1 MRTDRRRQI
10 LKEAWTGDAVLT
22 LYARE
27 WILRTDCD
35 IDGEKAVRLCCNRFL
50 ATFGEP
56 SEVEAE
62 IGRVYEDQGLAP
74 AFAWIEARLL
84 PNFLKQEEKRRK
96 PDPPR
101 AARHSC

>member
-1 MRTDRRRQI
+1 M
-10 LKEAWTGDAVLT
+10 LT

-27 WILRTDCD
+27 WILRADGD

-50 ATFGEP
+50 AGFGEP

-62 IGRVYEDQGLAP
+62 IGRVYLEQGLAA
-74 AFAWIEARLL
+74 AFASIEVRLL

-96 PDPPR
+96 PQPVPP
-101 AARHSC
+101 ARDSFEP